1 MITFNEIRVTPNNGS
16 LIIDAS
22 VINSDYYNNIYIES
36 ILVDTQ
42 DTYIKNGPNPESIYN
57 YTVEDGEKLK
67 RIRLTLNEEDLG
79 IPINGNMFFVYVIT
93 TGEYKEDTPC
103 ELKRT
108 INIGTAVNLYPIYKK
123 AVEYTREI
131 ANSCSIPKNFI
142 DFVLKIKALD
152 LNIKTGNYYEAI
164 KYWNKMFKGFTVGTE
179 SLTNNNC
186 KCDGRD
192 Y

>member
-1 MITFNEIRVTPNNGS
+1 MITFNELRVTPNNVS

-22 VINSDYYNNIYIES
+22 VVSSDYYDNIYIES
-36 ILVDTQ
+36 IVIDTQ
-42 DTYIKNGPNPESIYN
+42 DTYIKNGPSSKAIYN
-57 YTVEDGEKLK
+57 YTVEEGENQK
-67 RIRLTLNEEDLG
+67 RIRLTLKEEDLG

-103 ELKRT
+103 ELKRN

-123 AVEYTREI
+123 AVEYTREL
-131 ANSCSIPKNFI
+131 ANTCSIPKNFI
-142 DFVLKIKALD
+142 DFILKIKALD

-164 KYWNKMFKGFTVGTE
+164 RYWNKMFKTFNVGTDF
-179 SLTNNNC
+179 LINNNC
-186 KCDGRD
+186 GCDGRD

>member
-1 MITFNEIRVTPNNGS
+1 MITFNELRVTPNNVS

-22 VINSDYYNNIYIES
+22 VVSSDYYDNIYIES
-36 ILVDTQ
+36 IIIDTQ
-42 DTYIKNGPNPESIYN
+42 DTYIKNSPSSKAIYN
-57 YTVEDGEKLK
+57 YTVEEGENQK
-67 RIRLTLNEEDLG
+67 RIRLTLKEEDLG

-103 ELKRT
+103 ELKRN

-123 AVEYTREI
+123 AVEYTREL
-131 ANSCSIPKNFI
+131 ANTCSIPKNFI
-142 DFVLKIKALD
+142 DFILKIKALD

-164 KYWNKMFKGFTVGTE
+164 GYWNKMFKTFNVGTDF
-179 SLTNNNC
+179 LINNNC
-186 KCDGRD
+186 ECNGRD